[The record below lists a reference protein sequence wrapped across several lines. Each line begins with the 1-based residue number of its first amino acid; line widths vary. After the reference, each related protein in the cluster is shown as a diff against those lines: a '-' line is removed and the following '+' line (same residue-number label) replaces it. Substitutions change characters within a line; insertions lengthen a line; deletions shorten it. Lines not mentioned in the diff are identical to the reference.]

1 MKEMWEDAML
11 EAFHETSRRLGLFL
25 PKLLALITF
34 LVLGVVVGWLVKMLL
49 MRVLSAVRFD
59 AFCER
64 MGLMPAL
71 ARAGVV
77 QPASSL
83 IGRLGFWTVFLVF
96 TLMGIDAL
104 SLPATANLMGV
115 LLEFLPN
122 LLASAFLRL
131 CGIRLG
137 NFLGEAALIAAVNAQ
152 IQEARLIAHFVR
164 WGLYLFTGAM
174 VLTQLGIAKEI
185 VVAAFC
191 IMFGGIVLALA
202 IAVGLGGRNIA
213 RDKLERRLHRR
224 RTEEDEL
231 THI

>member
-1 MKEMWEDAML
+1 MWEDAML

-34 LVLGVVVGWLVKMLL
+34 LVLGVVVGWLVKLLL

-77 QPASSL
+77 QPASLL
-83 IGRLGFWTVFLVF
+83 IGRLSFWTVFLVF
-96 TLMGIDAL
+96 TLMGLDAL
-104 SLPATANLMGV
+104 SLPATANLMSL

-122 LLASAFLRL
+122 LLASAFVLL
-131 CGIRLG
+131 CGVLLG
-137 NFLGEAALIAAVNAQ
+137 NFLGEAALIAAVNSQ

-213 RDKLERRLHRR
+213 RDKLERRMRR
-224 RTEEDEL
+224 RQTEEDEL